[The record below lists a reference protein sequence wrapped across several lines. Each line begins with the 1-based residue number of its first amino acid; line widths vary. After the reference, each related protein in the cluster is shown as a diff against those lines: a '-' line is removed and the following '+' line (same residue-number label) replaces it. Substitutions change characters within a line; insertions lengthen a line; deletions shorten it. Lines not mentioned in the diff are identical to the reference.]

1 MQSISTFLPKM
12 PAQQVRAPAPRGP
25 QSTMLTVMTD
35 LPPLNGP
42 PAPRGPPRP
51 MLNGPPLAQRPML
64 AVTTDLP
71 PLNGPPAPRA
81 QRPRPMLAVMTD
93 LSPLNGPPAPRAS
106 RPRPMLNG
114 PPAPRAQRPMLAV
127 TTDHPY
133 VPEVVWIPRHALLQ
147 YPNRKKCIAKSK

>member
-1 MQSISTFLPKM
+1 MQSNSTFLPKM
-12 PAQQVRAPAPRGP
+12 PAQQVRGPPAPRGP

-51 MLNGPPLAQRPML
+51 MLNGPP
-64 AVTTDLP
+64 
-71 PLNGPPAPRA
+71 APRA
-81 QRPRPMLAVMTD
+81 Q
-93 LSPLNGPPAPRAS
+93 
-106 RPRPMLNG
+106 
-114 PPAPRAQRPMLAV
+114 RAQRPMLAV